1 MWLATYADLH
11 RRLGHEREAE
21 AFYAKAMALAPPIER
36 EMLARRMR
44 RERPRGG

>member
-11 RRLGHEREAE
+11 RRLGHEAQAE
-21 AFYAKAMALAPPIER
+21 AYYEKAMALAPPFER

-44 RERPRGG
+44 RPGP